1 MIQHPRN
8 AFTFGFGHQG
18 TAVRAA
24 RVSNP
29 SFMRTTSKPCRLSP
43 SPRDRPVVSDGQRT
57 EVLRRSVDATR
68 QTNAE
73 PSR

>member
-1 MIQHPRN
+1 MLQHPSN
-8 AFTFGFGHQG
+8 AFTSGFGHQG
-18 TAVRAA
+18 TVIRAA
-24 RVSNP
+24 PVSLP

-43 SPRDRPVVSDGQRT
+43 SPRDRRDVSDGQRT